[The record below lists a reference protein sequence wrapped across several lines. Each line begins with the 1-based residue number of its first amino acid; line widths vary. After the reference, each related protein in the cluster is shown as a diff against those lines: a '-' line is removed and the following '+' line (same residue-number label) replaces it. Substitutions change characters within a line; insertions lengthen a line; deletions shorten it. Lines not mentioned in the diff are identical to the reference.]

1 MQENPCQHPVI
12 ILKDVKH
19 TEVISLLKFI
29 YQGEVNIKQD
39 ELSTFLKVA
48 QMLQIKGLEGGE
60 GHIIPLLNDYVNV
73 SDPHDLKDV
82 TALSDVL
89 CEQEGK
95 NKTPD
100 ESVHSRR
107 IANRNTKTRK
117 KQVVKDNYN
126 SIKKLKNESN
136 VDSKDDICLLSDNDE
151 KSDNVNDSNY
161 EKDIRCNK
169 TSKAIDNSEKIIEL
183 SNEQNLEG
191 TSLLQSGILLYYS

>member
-1 MQENPCQHPVI
+1 VI

-19 TEVISLLKFI
+19 TEVISLLKFM

-39 ELSTFLKVA
+39 DLSTFLKVA

-73 SDPHDLKDV
+73 SDSHDFKDV
-82 TALSDVL
+82 NALSDVL
-89 CEQEGK
+89 SEKEGK
-95 NKTPD
+95 NKIPD
-100 ESVHSRR
+100 ESIHSRR
-107 IANRNTKTRK
+107 ITNRNNKTRK
-117 KQVVKDNYN
+117 KQMLENNYN

-136 VDSKDDICLLSDNDE
+136 VDSQDDICLLSDNND
-151 KSDNVNDSNY
+151 KSDNTNDSNY
-161 EKDIRCNK
+161 EKDRCNK
-169 TSKAIDNSEKIIEL
+169 TTKAINNSEKIIEL